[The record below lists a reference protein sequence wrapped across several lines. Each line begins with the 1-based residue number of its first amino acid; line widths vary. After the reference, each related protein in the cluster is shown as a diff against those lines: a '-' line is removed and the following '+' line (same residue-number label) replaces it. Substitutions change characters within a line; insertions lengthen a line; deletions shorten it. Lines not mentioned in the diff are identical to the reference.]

1 MHVSRAREQGAAA
14 NAAGPASGRARIP
27 AAVAAPSPAT
37 SVRCCS
43 TAPRG
48 AATSTR
54 VLLESATPTG
64 RMRLPGPIAKRLC
77 SSSCLAAIASCG
89 TGRVGAEEAASLNA
103 PTRGI
108 PPDRAKTKAAGVGPG
123 CCEGPPVE
131 VSILFM
137 CSGANTVARRQ
148 DPQNR
153 RKPPKIEVDRPKLSP
168 PANFKPP

>member
-1 MHVSRAREQGAAA
+1 MFELFGIVKSLPPDDEKGFRCPKPKSPGCTSLLAA
-14 NAAGPASGRARIP
+14 N
-27 AAVAAPSPAT
+27 
-37 SVRCCS
+37 
-43 TAPRG
+43 
-48 AATSTR
+48 
-54 VLLESATPTG
+54 
-64 RMRLPGPIAKRLC
+64 
-77 SSSCLAAIASCG
+77 ASCG
-89 TGRVGAEEAASLNA
+89 TSRVGAEEAASLNA

-153 RKPPKIEVDRPKLSP
+153 
-168 PANFKPP
+168 